1 MKISFKNFFFAA
13 IAATALVSCD
23 DDTELPLYRDP
34 VLYEKFEIGDDNTPF
49 QAEGWTTFLQAGTAA
64 WTIQRYSDN
73 GYAEFNP
80 YGSGNAVNI
89 GWLIS
94 PAIVL
99 GDSNSKTLTFEASQA
114 FTSNANNKLEA
125 FISSDYTGDVAAAT
139 WTPITFRGPRIAG
152 VNFAF
157 AASGKISLAPYS
169 GTIHVAFK
177 VTGSGT
183 DQALDGSYQIDNV
196 VVY

>member
-1 MKISFKNFFFAA
+1 MKIFFKNFFFAA
-13 IAATALVSCD
+13 LATTALVSCD
-23 DDTELPLYRDP
+23 DDTELPTYREP
-34 VLYEKFEIGDDNTPF
+34 VMYEKFEIGDDNTPF
-49 QAEGWTTFLQAGTAA
+49 QAEGWSTFLQAGTAA
-64 WTIQRYSDN
+64 WTIQRYSNN

-80 YGSGNAVNI
+80 YGSNNPVNI

-94 PAIVL
+94 PAIEL
-99 GDSNSKTLTFEASQA
+99 GETNNKTLTFEASQA
-114 FTSNANNKLEA
+114 FTSNANNKLEV
-125 FISSDYTGDVAAAT
+125 FISSDYNGDVATAT
-139 WTPITFRGPRIAG
+139 WTPVTFKAPKIAG

-157 AASGKISLAPYS
+157 VASGKISLVPYK
-169 GTIHVAFK
+169 GNVRVAFK